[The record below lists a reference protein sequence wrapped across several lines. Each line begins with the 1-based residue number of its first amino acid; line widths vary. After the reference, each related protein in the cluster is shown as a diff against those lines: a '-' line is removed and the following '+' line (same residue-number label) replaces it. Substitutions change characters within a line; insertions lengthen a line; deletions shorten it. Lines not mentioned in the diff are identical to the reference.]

1 MECPE
6 CKSAKINKIGKYPT
20 RSGIKKQ
27 RFVCRDC
34 AKTFYET
41 KEVKK

>member
-6 CKSAKINKIGKYPT
+6 CKSSNVNKAGKFPT
-20 RSGIKKQ
+20 RKEGKKQ

-34 AKTFYET
+34 AKTFYEA
-41 KEVKK
+41 KEIKK